1 MEGYLDA
8 SQSEM
13 VHAIDSHRQS
23 LLQVLALVLGQ
34 QERQQV
40 VGEDEEEEE
49 VVVTGPGLPDLQ
61 QAIDTLVVTEEEE
74 EEEERVEADKL
85 DLLFLFLFEFLYPT
99 LLQEL
104 RVCLARIVVPTT
116 SQQVSEHYLNY
127 LTARQGRQY
136 VTGKGLRP
144 FSWAV
149 FLTQTFAQLDEQ
161 EEEEEEEQ
169 LEEEEG
175 QEEEEQ
181 QEEEEVAVGE
191 GSKTMSWGEWLSSFF
206 QSRSSDHPSDVFVH
220 TYLDKAEEEED
231 QQVAAAAAA
240 QHLPVSPTRSFTF
253 ADVYTP
259 KEEACREATDLI
271 SRSSRRSSS
280 SRRRSSLS
288 SLRSQASTG
297 GARLQRE
304 RLQALAHGYAQTV
317 AQVALNSQETA
328 ARCAPTLS
336 LHCSIYLCEKVRRRR
351 RRRRG

>member
-49 VVVTGPGLPDLQ
+49 
-61 QAIDTLVVTEEEE
+61 
-74 EEEERVEADKL
+74 
-85 DLLFLFLFEFLYPT
+85 
-99 LLQEL
+99 EL

-220 TYLDKAEEEED
+220 TYLDKAEEEEEEED

-336 LHCSIYLCEKVRRRR
+336 LHCSIYLCEKVKDFRSIHAISFLMPSWREEPHEDDEDDEEDERYFSD
-351 RRRRG
+351 GL